1 MFIIFDLKKD
11 CQQFCDKVHTFLQN
25 KCKGYAATSWDVP
38 RETKDGKF
46 FTQLPQEYEYTKEI
60 YKNSVKVKS
69 DCKAEY
75 DKGVTQLT
83 MNNE

>member
-11 CQQFCDKVHTFLQN
+11 CQDFCNKVHNWLLAN
-25 KCKGYAATSWDVP
+25 CPGYNASYWDVL

-46 FTQLPQEYEYTKEI
+46 FTQLPQEYQYTKEI
-60 YKNSVKVKS
+60 YKNSVKVKT